1 MKLRHPRLQQQN
13 DVELQHSL
21 LPATTLPGAAGAVAR
36 HSSSN
41 DDIIVVDIGS
51 SNNNK
56 SITNINDDRDDKKRK
71 HYYHH
76 SFWSTSSSK
85 LARVCLL
92 ALLGILVPGMMLYVG
107 TTTSSSSSS
116 GICVD
121 TPNYRFEGHE
131 DKDCENWAPQQRIL
145 KCKRLDKHT
154 GHKIAVHCP
163 SVCHEACRAN
173 TSSGGGGVD
182 KTIRTA
188 GDGSTYP
195 HTGEPV
201 TVHYTGTLTSDGT
214 QFDSSVTRGT
224 PFQFTLGVGQVIQG
238 M

>member
-1 MKLRHPRLQQQN
+1 MKLRHPRLPQQN

-21 LPATTLPGAAGAVAR
+21 LPATTLP
-36 HSSSN
+36 SSSN
-41 DDIIVVDIGS
+41 DEIIVVDISS
-51 SNNNK
+51 SNNNN
-56 SITNINDDRDDKKRK
+56 TNNYKDDEDRDKDKKRK
-71 HYYHH
+71 HYYHP

-85 LARVCLL
+85 LALVCLL
-92 ALLGILVPGMMLYVG
+92 AVLGVLVPGMMLYVG
-107 TTTSSSSSS
+107 TAASSSSSS
-116 GICVD
+116 STDRCVD
-121 TPNYRFEGHE
+121 TPKYRFEGHA
-131 DKDCENWAPQQRIL
+131 DKDCQTWAPIQRIL
-145 KCKRLDKHT
+145 KCKRVDKKT
-154 GHKIAVHCP
+154 GHTIAVHCP